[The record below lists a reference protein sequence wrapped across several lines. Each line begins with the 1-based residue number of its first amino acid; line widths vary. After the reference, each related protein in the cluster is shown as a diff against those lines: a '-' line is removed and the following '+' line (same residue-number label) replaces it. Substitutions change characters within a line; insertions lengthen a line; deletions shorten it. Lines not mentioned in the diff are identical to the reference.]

1 MILMK
6 LGCLL
11 SRDHRKTGLVDLLR
25 VTKSLI
31 CGELH
36 HPSGLQGKRF
46 VRCRIGFYA
55 NLIKVSQAQ
64 ATPAG
69 VPEHWDALSE
79 AGILEG

>member
-1 MILMK
+1 

-25 VTKSLI
+25 VTN
-31 CGELH
+31 
-36 HPSGLQGKRF
+36 PSAAVNSTTPLDFRASGKRF
-46 VRCRIGFYA
+46 VRFRIGFYA

-69 VPEHWDALSE
+69 VPELWDALSE